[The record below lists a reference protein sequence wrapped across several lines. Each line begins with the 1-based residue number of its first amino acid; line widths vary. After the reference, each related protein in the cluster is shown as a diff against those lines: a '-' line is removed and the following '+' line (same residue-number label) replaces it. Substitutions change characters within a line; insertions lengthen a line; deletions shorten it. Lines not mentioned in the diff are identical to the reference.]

1 MLWDSMTNYLK
12 SWFVYHGLAWHLMVI
27 AIALGIT
34 FGAIW
39 LLSQWPPLFKKPWLL
54 GVAIAAAFLTVL
66 AGTFV
71 QTPLGY
77 YYIKMMQHFWSQ
89 STLTNML
96 LLTYIPVVLIYALIQ
111 EGAKMVP
118 IVFWWWRSGK
128 KIDPKLGLAI
138 GALAGAG
145 FGIFE
150 AFYAHSQVFAAGWTW
165 NEISRDAWQGIL
177 PFWDQLWWVAG
188 HIAISAIAGY
198 GLAKGK
204 GWQFYLLAAGLHSI
218 LFYLKVLYSKGTL
231 DITQVE
237 ILLAGGAALIT
248 LAVLWLR
255 WQKDEE
261 KLEPVLPDAP
271 AEVDA
276 QQ

>member
-1 MLWDSMTNYLK
+1 MLWESMIEYLK
-12 SWFVYHGLAWHLMVI
+12 SWFVYPGLAWHWMAI
-27 AIALGIT
+27 GIALAIV

-39 LLSQWPPLFKKPWLL
+39 LLSQWPPLSKKPWLL
-54 GVAIAAAFLTVL
+54 AVVIAAAFLTVL

-71 QTPLGY
+71 QTPLIY
-77 YYIKMMQHFWSQ
+77 YYGKAMDHFWSQ
-89 STLTNML
+89 NTIFNWL
-96 LLTYIPVVLIYALIQ
+96 LLSYIPVVLIMGLVQ

-118 IVFWWWRSGK
+118 IAFWWWRSGK
-128 KIDPKLGLAI
+128 AIDPKMGLAI

-150 AFYAHSQVFAAGWTW
+150 AVYAHNQVFMAGWTW
-165 NEISRDAWQGIL
+165 DAISYDAWQGIL

-204 GWQFYLLAAGLHSI
+204 GWQCYLLASALHSI
-218 LFYLKVLYSKGTL
+218 LLYLKVLYAKGTL
-231 DITQVE
+231 DGTQVE

-248 LAVLWLR
+248 LVVLWLR
-255 WQKDEE
+255 WRKDKEE
-261 KLEPVLPDAP
+261 LAPVVPENP
-271 AEVDA
+271 ASTGV
-276 QQ
+276 